1 MHPRSFPRH
10 LFIPYLADIQTLVSG
25 TGFIQVSLQRFEVW
39 GGLCVVIGLISRHN
53 SRASDQRRQH
63 GRSTKNQVA
72 WFEVRGHEVKGFK
85 VLQRCQGLDQRHIGV
100 VEHTRGLLQVAVI
113 PECYEFFVK
122 TLLLLQERP
131 GVDYLLQPGPEAHE
145 AGT

>member
-1 MHPRSFPRH
+1 M
-10 LFIPYLADIQTLVSG
+10 
-25 TGFIQVSLQRFEVW
+25 
-39 GGLCVVIGLISRHN
+39 CVVIGFITCHHGSAR
-53 SRASDQRRQH
+53 DQCRQRN
-63 GRSTKNQVA
+63 RSAKNQVA
-72 WFEVRGHEVKGFK
+72 RFEVRGHEVKGLK
-85 VLQRCQGLDQRHIGV
+85 VLQRRQGLDQRHIGV
-100 VEHTRGLLQVAVI
+100 VEHTHGLLQVAVI